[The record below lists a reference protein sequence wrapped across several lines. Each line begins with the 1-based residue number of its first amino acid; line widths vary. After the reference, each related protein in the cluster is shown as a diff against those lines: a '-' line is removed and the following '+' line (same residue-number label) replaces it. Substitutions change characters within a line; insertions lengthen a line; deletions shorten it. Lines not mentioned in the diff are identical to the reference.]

1 MIPLLLIALSLWV
14 VNLCLALSLPNERS
28 AAALHLPQLQLH
40 LQDLG
45 RALRTLRAGGVQD
58 SWQSLQEQGLS
69 TCGRLAAW

>member
-14 VNLCLALSLPNERS
+14 VNLRLALSLPNERS

-45 RALRTLRAGGVQD
+45 RALRTLQAGGVRD

-69 TCGRLAAW
+69 TCSRLAAW